1 MFRFMPKETIGGF
14 NDQFPFKILFKVRS
28 MYLSK
33 KLVSL
38 ATEEKRNHKLLRI
51 YICLLFRTVPK
62 ETTGAAST
70 IQEKVEKKPSFIS
83 AARVARGLGLKR

>member
-1 MFRFMPKETIGGF
+1 MQILVLPGMYFDAVVVFVTSQTDWLWSYCALANEEIKTYMTIGQPQTST
-14 NDQFPFKILFKVRS
+14 NL
-28 MYLSK
+28 
-33 KLVSL
+33 
-38 ATEEKRNHKLLRI
+38 
-51 YICLLFRTVPK
+51 CLLFRTVPK

>member
-1 MFRFMPKETIGGF
+1 MAFGQPQTST
-14 NDQFPFKILFKVRS
+14 NL
-28 MYLSK
+28 
-33 KLVSL
+33 
-38 ATEEKRNHKLLRI
+38 
-51 YICLLFRTVPK
+51 CLLFRTVPK